1 VEQNPGALEQEPA
14 AKQSEDVAPVNS
26 QGAIKPVETLSVAK
40 PVEPK
45 RREPAISGCRHFR
58 TYDAASRTFTDYGG
72 QRRSCR

>member
-1 VEQNPGALEQEPA
+1 VPLNRSQPR
-14 AKQSEDVAPVNS
+14 KQSEDVAPVNS